1 MKKRIL
7 ALAAVAALA
16 LSVFALGACSN
27 QEDNSGEPQTA
38 DNAAAAAADNVLV
51 VGFDPGQ
58 PPMGYTDESGNYVGF
73 DIDLATEVASR
84 LGMELKLQPINWD
97 AKQMEVESGNIDC
110 IWNGFTIEGRENDYT
125 WSNPYMQN
133 EQVFVVRAGSDIKT
147 KEDLAGKTLAY
158 QKDSSASAALEK
170 NPEFMATLGNSTQTD
185 TNLNAL
191 LEVQTGSVDAAL
203 LDSTMAEYNITRQG
217 GQYEILEEPL
227 SAENYGIGYK
237 LGNTELRDK
246 VQGALDAMVADGTFA
261 TISNEWFGRDV
272 SIKA

>member
-16 LSVFALGACSN
+16 LSMFAFGACSN
-27 QEDNSGEPQTA
+27 QTNNDDAQGESANNTPA
-38 DNAAAAAADNVLV
+38 DTLV

-73 DIDLATEVASR
+73 DIDLAKEVASR
-84 LGMELKLQPINWD
+84 LNMKVQFQPINWD
-97 AKQMEVESGNIDC
+97 AKQMELESGNIDC
-110 IWNGFTIEGRENDYT
+110 IWNGFTIEGREDDYT
-125 WSNPYMQN
+125 WSDPYMQN
-133 EQVFVVRAGSDIKT
+133 EQVFVVKKGSDIKT

-191 LEVQTGSVDAAL
+191 LEVQTGSADAAL
-203 LDSTMAEYNITRQG
+203 LDSTMAEYNITKQG
-217 GQYEILEEPL
+217 GEYEVLEEPL
-227 SAENYGIGYK
+227 SAENYGIGFK

-246 VQGALDAMVADGTFA
+246 VQGALDAMVEDGTFA
-261 TISNEWFGRDV
+261 KISNEWFGRDV
-272 SIKA
+272 SIKK